1 MICICLNVNVAFMPF
16 IGLQKFIKL
25 QVRYRIKNCVDE
37 RDFYFGEIA
46 YMVMEREEGKP
57 GMRGLN
63 RKEEIRGSKGGI
75 QGGTAHT
82 MGYLRNNGNL
92 LH

>member
-1 MICICLNVNVAFMPF
+1 
-16 IGLQKFIKL
+16 
-25 QVRYRIKNCVDE
+25 
-37 RDFYFGEIA
+37 
-46 YMVMEREEGKP
+46 MVMEREEGKP